1 MATLPLKYCKTI
13 KDALKYVDDYEIKK
27 NHIKVKSEAYYDEF
41 CYQIYHYDTHIAN
54 IYTETR
60 DLRIFSGAYSKSD
73 CDIINSF
80 CILYNIP
87 YKAKRSG
94 KNVYAELEYIRI

>member
-1 MATLPLKYCKTI
+1 MPTIPLEYCKTI
-13 KDALKYVDDYEIKK
+13 HAALRYVDEYEIKR
-27 NHIKVKSEAYYDEF
+27 NHVKVLVDGINENC

-54 IYTETR
+54 IYKETR

-94 KNVYAELEYIRI
+94 KNVYAILI